1 MASNVETDEAREERL
16 RRRRERD
23 RIRRQTETPEQRD
36 ARFNIINV
44 LYLTDSF
51 ITFIII
57 MFFIGILLHLHSC
70 TASYILTLAVVVI
83 LTKN

>member
-51 ITFIII
+51 III

-70 TASYILTLAVVVI
+70 TASYILALAVVVI